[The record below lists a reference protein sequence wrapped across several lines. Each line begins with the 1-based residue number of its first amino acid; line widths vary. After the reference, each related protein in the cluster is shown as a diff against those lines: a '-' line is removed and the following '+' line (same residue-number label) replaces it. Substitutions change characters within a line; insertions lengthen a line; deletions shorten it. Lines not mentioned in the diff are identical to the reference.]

1 VPDEPQRVVI
11 LYAHPLL
18 GEGLARLLGAN
29 ADLQI
34 ELVRVDDLDAAEA
47 ALAAAPDVVIL
58 ERSAPLQAIDLLR
71 LAPSALFIDVGLD
84 AGPSWAIRRDELSP
98 QPEEILRAIHDRPH
112 PAHEAR
118 VAPVSVVAGAPGPN
132 GGGAPV
138 AVSIAPETAPCGPV
152 VPAATVSTGR

>member
-1 VPDEPQRVVI
+1 LGEALVPDEPQRVVI

-18 GEGLARLLGAN
+18 GEGLARLLGIN

-34 ELVRVDDLDAAEA
+34 ELVHVDDLDAAKA
-47 ALAAAPDVVIL
+47 ALIEAPDVVIL
-58 ERSAPLQAIDLLR
+58 ERSAPIQALDLLR
-71 LAPSALFIDVGLD
+71 FAPSALFIDVGLD

-98 QPEEILRAIHDRPH
+98 LPEEILRAIHERPH
-112 PAHEAR
+112 PA
-118 VAPVSVVAGAPGPN
+118 AGTHP
-132 GGGAPV
+132 APV